1 MTSLWVDTVCSNDLA
16 GISLKRFSFVESLCD
31 VLILPLPFEMNSDDY
46 EAAVLR
52 SSIFLNEQVQ
62 RLPTLLRIAT
72 TLALIIFQIA
82 AFASSLN
89 FFQNLNRSRR
99 FSILS
104 VFCSPYAGPFAKL
117 FRALRSLALFSF
129 FEEPEVLAL
138 FNSKP
143 LDREES
149 LNSWS
154 KER

>member
-1 MTSLWVDTVCSNDLA
+1 
-16 GISLKRFSFVESLCD
+16 
-31 VLILPLPFEMNSDDY
+31 
-46 EAAVLR
+46 
-52 SSIFLNEQVQ
+52 LNEQVQ